1 MGISFSAYLDGFEKD
16 ITREINVND
25 NLNLQTF
32 CEYMILSMNGECK
45 HLYQL
50 IINGDFAYLGP
61 GCSVS
66 DPDIEEMMEED
77 LTVEDL
83 YLEEGDELLL
93 NYDFRSD
100 YDIYIKVESTTDDI
114 FNKDFEV
121 VNGKGYGLLEGYHS
135 FFLEDVV
142 SARKRNSK
150 AYSDI
155 KYNLLDFDIDKINY
169 NIDNYLTYKKE
180 LVKPKHYLLNV
191 SLSGF
196 EKEIK
201 RKISIDSDI
210 NISTLCEAIILSM
223 RGDLDHCYGMKKG
236 KDYLDDE
243 ELSKDI
249 NYLELK
255 EGQRFK
261 VIYDYGDN
269 WVFNVRVSKVL
280 EDYGSKRC
288 YVVNGKGYGIVEDCG
303 GEYYLD
309 RIFNDEENDYNIDEF
324 DLDDINSTIDK
335 RLFRTFYEVSNE

>member
-1 MGISFSAYLDGFEKD
+1 MGISFSVYLDGFKKD

-50 IINGDFAYLGP
+50 IVNDEFAYLGP
-61 GCSVS
+61 GCCVF
-66 DPDIEEMMEED
+66 DPDFEEMMDED
-77 LTVEDL
+77 LTVKDL

-93 NYDFRSD
+93 NYDFRCD

-121 VNGKGYGLLEGYHS
+121 INGKGYGLLEGYHS
-135 FFLEDVV
+135 FYLEDLV
-142 SARKRNSK
+142 SARKRNSN

-155 KYNLLDFDIDKINY
+155 KYNILYFDIDKVNY

-223 RGDLDHCYGMKKG
+223 RGDLAHCYGMKKG

-269 WVFNVRVSKVL
+269 WVFNVRVSKVVD
-280 EDYGSKRC
+280 EYGSKRC
-288 YVVNGKGYGIVEDCG
+288 YVLSGKGYGLVDDCG
-303 GEYYLD
+303 GPYYLN
-309 RIFNDEENDYNIDEF
+309 RIFNGENEMWEKVDINDF
-324 DLDDINSTIDK
+324 DLDECNRVVGNK
-335 RLFRTFYEVSNE
+335 

>member
-100 YDIYIKVESTTDDI
+100 YDIYIKIVSMTDESFD
-114 FNKDFEV
+114 KDFEV

-191 SLSGF
+191 SLLGF

-335 RLFRTFYEVSNE
+335 RLFSIFR

>member
-61 GCSVS
+61 WCSVS

-100 YDIYIKVESTTDDI
+100 YDIYIKIVSMTDESFD
-114 FNKDFEV
+114 KDFEV

-223 RGDLDHCYGMKKG
+223 RGDLAHCYGMKKG

-309 RIFNDEENDYNIDEF
+309 RIFY
-324 DLDDINSTIDK
+324 
-335 RLFRTFYEVSNE
+335 

>member
-100 YDIYIKVESTTDDI
+100 YDIYIKIVSMTDESFD
-114 FNKDFEV
+114 KDFEV

-309 RIFNDEENDYNIDEF
+309 RIFNDDDNDYNIDEF

-335 RLFRTFYEVSNE
+335 RLFSIFR

>member
-1 MGISFSAYLDGFEKD
+1 MGISFSVYLDGFKKD

-50 IINGDFAYLGP
+50 IVNDEFAYLGP
-61 GCSVS
+61 GCCVFE
-66 DPDIEEMMEED
+66 PDIEEMMDED
-77 LTVEDL
+77 LIVKDL

-100 YDIYIKVESTTDDI
+100 YDIYIKVESTTDDS

-121 VNGKGYGLLEGYHS
+121 INGKGYGLLEEYHS
-135 FFLEDVV
+135 FYLEDLV
-142 SARKRNSK
+142 SARKRNPN
-150 AYSDI
+150 AYSNVE
-155 KYNLLDFDIDKINY
+155 YNLLDFDLDKINY
-169 NIDNYLTYKKE
+169 TIDNYLAYKEE
-180 LVKPKHYLLNV
+180 LLRPKHYLLNV
-191 SLSGF
+191 SLLGF

-210 NISTLCEAIILSM
+210 DISTLCEAIVLSM
-223 RGDLDHCYGMKKG
+223 NGDLEHCYGVKRG
-236 KDYLDDE
+236 KEYLEDE
-243 ELSKDI
+243 EMSKDI

-255 EGQRFK
+255 EGQRLK

-269 WVFNVRVSKVL
+269 WVFNVRVSKIV
-280 EDYGSKRC
+280 DGYGSKKC

-309 RIFNDEENDYNIDEF
+309 RVFNDDDNDYNIDEF

>member
-61 GCSVS
+61 WCSVS

-100 YDIYIKVESTTDDI
+100 YDIYIKIVSMTDESFD
-114 FNKDFEV
+114 KDFEV

-223 RGDLDHCYGMKKG
+223 RGDLAHCYGMKKG

-280 EDYGSKRC
+280 EDYSSKRC

-335 RLFRTFYEVSNE
+335 RLFSIFR

>member
-335 RLFRTFYEVSNE
+335 RLFSIFR

>member
-61 GCSVS
+61 WCSVS

-100 YDIYIKVESTTDDI
+100 YDIYIKIVSMTDESFD
-114 FNKDFEV
+114 KDFEV

-155 KYNLLDFDIDKINY
+155 
-169 NIDNYLTYKKE
+169 NI
-180 LVKPKHYLLNV
+180 
-191 SLSGF
+191 
-196 EKEIK
+196 
-201 RKISIDSDI
+201 
-210 NISTLCEAIILSM
+210 
-223 RGDLDHCYGMKKG
+223 
-236 KDYLDDE
+236 
-243 ELSKDI
+243 
-249 NYLELK
+249 
-255 EGQRFK
+255 
-261 VIYDYGDN
+261 IY
-269 WVFNVRVSKVL
+269 
-280 EDYGSKRC
+280 
-288 YVVNGKGYGIVEDCG
+288 
-303 GEYYLD
+303 
-309 RIFNDEENDYNIDEF
+309 
-324 DLDDINSTIDK
+324 
-335 RLFRTFYEVSNE
+335 

>member
-1 MGISFSAYLDGFEKD
+1 MGISFSVYLDGFKKD

-50 IINGDFAYLGP
+50 IVNDEFAYLGP
-61 GCSVS
+61 GCCVF
-66 DPDIEEMMEED
+66 DPDFEEMMDED
-77 LTVEDL
+77 LTVKDL

-93 NYDFRSD
+93 NYDFRCD

-121 VNGKGYGLLEGYHS
+121 INGKGYGLLEGYHS
-135 FFLEDVV
+135 FYLEDLV
-142 SARKRNSK
+142 SVRKRNSN

-155 KYNLLDFDIDKINY
+155 KYNILDFDIDKVNY

-191 SLSGF
+191 SLLGF

-210 NISTLCEAIILSM
+210 SISTLCEAIILSM
-223 RGDLDHCYGMKKG
+223 SGDLEHCYGLKRG
-236 KDYLDDE
+236 KEYLKDE
-243 ELSKDI
+243 EMSKDI

-269 WVFNVRVSKVL
+269 WVFNVRVSKVI

-288 YVVNGKGYGIVEDCG
+288 YVLSGIGYGIVEDCG

-309 RIFNDEENDYNIDEF
+309 RIFNDDDNDYNIDEF
-324 DLDDINSTIDK
+324 DLDDVNSTIDN
-335 RLFRTFYEVSNE
+335 RLFSIFNEVSDE

>member
-61 GCSVS
+61 WCSVS

-100 YDIYIKVESTTDDI
+100 YDIYIKIVSMTDESFD
-114 FNKDFEV
+114 KDFEV

-223 RGDLDHCYGMKKG
+223 RGDLAHCYGMKKG

-335 RLFRTFYEVSNE
+335 RLFSIFR

>member
-61 GCSVS
+61 WCSVS

-100 YDIYIKVESTTDDI
+100 YDIYIKIVSMTDESFD
-114 FNKDFEV
+114 KDFEV

-335 RLFRTFYEVSNE
+335 RLFSIFR